1 MKLLYSILFVVI
13 SAISVFGQ
21 KLPEQPNP
29 PRIVNDFANLLS
41 PQEVQQLES
50 KLRAYNDTTSTQ
62 IAIVVVPSLDGY
74 DPSEYA
80 FALGKKWGIGQKG
93 KNNGILVLIKPKV
106 GNERGQVFIA
116 TGYGM
121 EGSITDA
128 RANRIIDQTIIPAF
142 RQNKYYE
149 GLDQATTQLIQFA
162 RGEFKADKKGAKTV
176 SPFASI
182 LIFIVLVAVFG
193 IIAAIARSKK
203 YTSGSVY
210 SSGGFQRHS
219 SAASNLPFWLLLMGM
234 GSNLGDRHRNSGSG
248 WSDFSGGGGGGFG
261 GFGGGDF
268 GGGGAGGSW

>member
-13 SAISVFGQ
+13 SALSVFGQ

-80 FALGKKWGIGQKG
+80 FALGVKWGIGQKE

-234 GSNLGDRHRNSGSG
+234 GSSLGDRNRNSGSG

>member
-13 SAISVFGQ
+13 SALSVFGQ

-80 FALGKKWGIGQKG
+80 FALGKKWGIGQKE

>member
-13 SAISVFGQ
+13 SALSVFGQ

-248 WSDFSGGGGGGFG
+248 WSDFSGSGGGGFG

>member
-13 SAISVFGQ
+13 SALSVFGQ

-219 SAASNLPFWLLLMGM
+219 SAASNLPFWLLLMGI

>member
-13 SAISVFGQ
+13 SALSVFGQ

-203 YTSGSVY
+203 YTSGAVY

>member
-13 SAISVFGQ
+13 SALSVFGQ

-193 IIAAIARSKK
+193 IIAAIARAKK

>member
-13 SAISVFGQ
+13 SALSVFGQ
-21 KLPEQPNP
+21 KLPEQPSP

>member
-1 MKLLYSILFVVI
+1 MKLLYSILFFVI
-13 SAISVFGQ
+13 SALSVFGQ

-128 RANRIIDQTIIPAF
+128 RANRIIDQAIIPAF

>member
-13 SAISVFGQ
+13 SALSVFGQ

>member
-13 SAISVFGQ
+13 SALSVFGQ

-80 FALGKKWGIGQKG
+80 FALGKKWGIGQKE

-193 IIAAIARSKK
+193 IIAAIARAKK

>member
-203 YTSGSVY
+203 YTSGAVY

-248 WSDFSGGGGGGFG
+248 WSDFSGGGGGSFG

>member
-13 SAISVFGQ
+13 SALSVFGQ

-93 KNNGILVLIKPKV
+93 ENNGILVLIKPKV

-248 WSDFSGGGGGGFG
+248 WSDFSGGVGGGFG